1 MAIKGLNPDWFEYPK
16 AGGNPITKIDHI
28 KRKFLDVP
36 YGQDSD
42 LQKLDIYLPDEVK
55 DKYPVIFNIHG
66 GGFSVC
72 DKRDFHLYPTLFGLQ
87 QGFAVVSINYRLSP
101 AVRFPEHYYDVMRSL
116 DWVSHHAKEY
126 SLDTKNLFLWGT
138 SAGGTLVLLAGQGE
152 IMPLPF
158 SYQPENLRIGAVA
171 AFCPGLDYMDLG
183 NKKLNLEQLLL
194 KFMMSK
200 TREGIF
206 GTNKPTAA
214 QVAQV
219 NPLTYLKKGFPP
231 LYIMHG
237 DADPAIPY
245 RQAESLYKHMQP
257 LLPEKDLVLHPLP
270 GGVHAGAK
278 AEFFIIENVQPVLDF
293 LKAHIL

>member
-1 MAIKGLNPDWFEYPK
+1 MAIKGLNPDWFEQPK
-16 AGGNPITKIDHI
+16 TGNPITKIDHI
-28 KRKFLDVP
+28 KRKFLDLP

-101 AVRFPEHYYDVMRSL
+101 AVRFPEHYHDVMRAL
-116 DWVSHHAKEY
+116 LWVSQNAKAY
-126 SLDTKNLFLWGT
+126 SLDTSNLFLWGT

-158 SYQPENLRIGAVA
+158 EYQPEDLRIGAVA

-183 NKKLNLEQLLL
+183 SPKFSLEQLLFKL
-194 KFMMSK
+194 MANK
-200 TREGIF
+200 TRKGIF
-206 GTNKPTAA
+206 GTNKPNQA
-214 QVAQV
+214 QLNQI

-231 LYIMHG
+231 LYIQHG
-237 DADPAIPY
+237 DADPAVPY
-245 RQAESLYKHMQP
+245 RQAVALYKHMQP
-257 LLPEKDLVLHPLP
+257 LLPTKDLILHTLP
-270 GGVHAGAK
+270 GGVHAGAN

-293 LKAHIL
+293 LKARMI